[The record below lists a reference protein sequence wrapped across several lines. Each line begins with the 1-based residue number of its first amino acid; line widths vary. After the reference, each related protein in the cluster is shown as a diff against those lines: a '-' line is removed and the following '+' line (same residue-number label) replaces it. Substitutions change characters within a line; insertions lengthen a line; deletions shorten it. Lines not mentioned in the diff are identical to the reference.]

1 MEGDDRHTL
10 RLKSKVINE
19 CASKMNKHLPISLK
33 KQKVIICDYTCT
45 RMHKVLKIWKTKNNS
60 YL

>member
-1 MEGDDRHTL
+1 MEGDDRYTV
-10 RLKSKVINE
+10 RLKSKVKNE
-19 CASKMNKHLPISLK
+19 YVASSHFIK
-33 KQKVIICDYTCT
+33 KQKVIICDSTYA